1 MSSEFARQIATN
13 WPVMEAAFGDTA
25 TYTDGDGSI
34 TPVTVIPN
42 LRTQGIELDVT
53 WEVAAGQS
61 EIAIA
66 AASAPATY
74 EAGVDTITVNGV
86 VWTVLARI
94 AGPGAVY
101 VYLCENSEL
110 YGVQHRG
117 RSGR

>member
-1 MSSEFARQIATN
+1 MSDFATLIASN

-25 TYTDGDGSI
+25 TYTDGDGA
-34 TPVTVIPN
+34 TTTVTVIPN

-53 WEVAAGQS
+53 WEVAAGQA

-66 AASAPATY
+66 ATSAPATY

-86 VWTVLARI
+86 VWAVLARI

-101 VYLCENSEL
+101 VYLCENSDL
-110 YGVQHRG
+110 MSVRHRG
-117 RSGR
+117 RTGY